1 MVDFRTSFEVPL
13 ALPRRGISFGGAMSG
28 EEKILWDDE
37 DVEFARNQLIA
48 LGKAIHS
55 NTCVYVD
62 FPSTLQAMALTEL
75 VTELTKAVSYYEED
89 RKGRAGTEGVN

>member
-1 MVDFRTSFEVPL
+1 
-13 ALPRRGISFGGAMSG
+13 MSG

-62 FPSTLQAMALTEL
+62 FPSGLQALALTEL

-89 RKGRAGTEGVN
+89 RKSRAGTEGVN